1 MKDIGY
7 YHRDLKPDN
16 ILMFDD
22 TWKIGDLGL
31 IAFRDKD
38 NIYDKKMI
46 LLVLKDGFH
55 QKL

>member
-1 MKDIGY
+1 
-7 YHRDLKPDN
+7 
-16 ILMFDD
+16 MFDD

>member
-1 MKDIGY
+1 
-7 YHRDLKPDN
+7 
-16 ILMFDD
+16 MFDD

-38 NIYDKKMI
+38 NIYDKKNDFI
-46 LLVLKDGFH
+46 GPKDGFH